1 MQNRDFS
8 GSTPAS
14 LATYITDKQRLA
26 EKRPR
31 ATAGSGLRQPS
42 KIKAKAT
49 MSKTDNNAN
58 TTDSVSSRIRYRLQ
72 NAGVRFHA
80 NDNIADFIEAMN
92 WICCN
97 RKWQK
102 KCRGAG
108 KPGH

>member
-1 MQNRDFS
+1 LPHTSRINSDWQKNVHAQQSVS
-8 GSTPAS
+8 G
-14 LATYITDKQRLA
+14 QC
-26 EKRPR
+26 
-31 ATAGSGLRQPS
+31 QPS

-49 MSKTDNNAN
+49 MSKTDSNAN

-92 WICCN
+92 WTCCN

-108 KPGH
+108 KPGD